1 MAHAGAIAFAGRGN
15 AAAAVN
21 TLVVG
26 PAWVGDM
33 VIAQALVAAL
43 QEDGVAVHVLAPP
56 ATLPVAERMPG
67 LAATHRLDAGHGELA
82 LRARWRLGRALRGI
96 GLHRAIVLPNTLKSA
111 LTPWFAGI
119 PQRTGWRGEH
129 RYGLLNDLRRPD
141 AQRWPR
147 MIDRFVAL
155 AEAPRVSR
163 AALKRPSHPLLQ
175 PQRGNLRRALRRIGL
190 GLAGSVVALCPGA
203 AFGPA
208 KRWPAQHFSEV
219 ARRSIAA
226 GHQVWLF
233 GAAEERPLCEA
244 IAANA
249 PGAVSLAGRTSL
261 GDAIDLL
268 SAAHCVVANDSGL
281 MHVAAALGRPV
292 VALFGSTSPDFTPP
306 LGAQTSILQAPQP
319 CSPCFQRRCPLG
331 HTRCLEDLAPLRVW
345 REVCA
350 RLPRLA
356 RAAL

>member
-1 MAHAGAIAFAGRGN
+1 MAHAGGVAVAGRGN

-33 VIAQALVAAL
+33 VIAQALVATL
-43 QEDGVAVHVLAPP
+43 QEDGAAVHVLAPP
-56 ATLPVAERMPG
+56 ATLAVAERMPG
-67 LAATHRLDAGHGELA
+67 LVATHRLEAGHGELA
-82 LRARWRLGRALRGI
+82 LAARWRLGRALRRI
-96 GLHRAIVLPNTLKSA
+96 GFRRAIVLPNTLKSA

-129 RYGLLNDLRRPD
+129 RYGLLNDLRRLD
-141 AQRWPR
+141 AKRWPR

-155 AEAPRVSR
+155 AAPS
-163 AALKRPSHPLLQ
+163 AASGAGLAGPCHPTLRPR
-175 PQRGNLRRALRRIGL
+175 RGNLRRIRGRM
-190 GLAGSVVALCPGA
+190 GLALAGQVIALCPGA

-208 KRWPAQHFSEV
+208 KRWPARHFANI
-219 ARRSIAA
+219 ARRGVEA

-233 GAAEERPLCEA
+233 GVAGERPLCDA
-244 IAANA
+244 IVADA

-268 SAAHCVVANDSGL
+268 SAADCVVANDSGL
-281 MHVAAALGRPV
+281 MHVAAALGRAV
-292 VALFGSTSPDFTPP
+292 VALFGATSPRFTPP
-306 LGAQTSILQAPQP
+306 LGERASILQAPQP

-331 HTRCLEDLAPLRVW
+331 HTRCLEELAPARVW

-350 RLPRLA
+350 KLPQPA
-356 RAAL
+356 RAVP